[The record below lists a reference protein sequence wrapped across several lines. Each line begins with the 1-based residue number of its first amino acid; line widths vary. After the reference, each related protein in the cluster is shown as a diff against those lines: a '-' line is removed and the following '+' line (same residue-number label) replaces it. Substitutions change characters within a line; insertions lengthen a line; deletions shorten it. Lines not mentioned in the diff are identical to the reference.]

1 MAAEASDDFVIPQV
15 SINFHPDSKCTVT
28 INVNKTAP
36 NEAVPEALMQLA
48 ASWLP
53 HAGDAVPRELKQMA
67 ADFLRQCRRRKQQAC
82 AAAPCFTAPAFGDD
96 GDTDEADDAVG
107 QEEEEEEEDV
117 EESQS

>member
-36 NEAVPEALMQLA
+36 NDAVPEVLMQLA

-53 HAGDAVPRELKQMA
+53 HAGDAVPRELKQVA
-67 ADFLRQCRRRKQQAC
+67 ADFLRQCRRKQQAC

-107 QEEEEEEEDV
+107 QEEEEEEDV